1 MVDQEDNKALL
12 IVDMLKDFIDKGAP
26 LEVPAGRWVVENI
39 AGEIRYHREKKRPII
54 YICDRHEPND
64 PEFEYWPPHAIKG
77 TPGADVIEALSPKP
91 TDYIIEKTSYS
102 AFFRTNLEQLLKEL
116 DIDEVLVCGVLT
128 NICVLY
134 TAVDALMR
142 GIRVI
147 VPETCVAAL
156 NETDHKWALR
166 QINEVLK
173 PVSR

>member
-1 MVDQEDNKALL
+1 MLAQGDNKALL
-12 IVDMLKDFIDKGAP
+12 IVDMLKDFIDTGAP
-26 LEVPAGRWVVENI
+26 LEVPAGRWVVESI

-54 YICDRHEPND
+54 YLCDSHEQND

-77 TPGADVIEALSPKP
+77 TPGAQVIEALTPQP
-91 TDYIIEKTSYS
+91 TDYLVEKTGYS
-102 AFFRTNLEQLLKEL
+102 AFFRTNLEKLLNDLE
-116 DIDEVLVCGVLT
+116 IDEVLICGVLT

-173 PVSR
+173 PITR